1 MTLTIVEDTLRNKG
15 YQKVKIS
22 NKRLPQRIKKPLKN
36 RDNEKSIEPEKNA
49 IKWNVQ
55 QSMVAR
61 NGP

>member
-49 IKWNVQ
+49 IK
-55 QSMVAR
+55 
-61 NGP
+61 